1 MQTAGR
7 ALIDPYK
14 IFEKIGLSAGMR
26 VADMGCGR
34 TGHFVFPAARTVG
47 NKGIVYAV
55 DILKD
60 VLQSLGSWIRSEG
73 LENVQTIWSDIEK
86 FKKTPIPEKSLDV
99 CFFMNV
105 VSHLKDKNSAIAE
118 AARLIKDDGQ
128 VVVVDWSKGLGSLGP
143 KEGVS
148 GDAHLIVEL
157 AQNNGLRLLEN
168 YSCSDYHYCLL
179 FKKS

>member
-14 IFEKIGLSAGMR
+14 IFDKIGLSAGMR

-34 TGHFVFPAARTVG
+34 TGHFVFPAARVIG
-47 NKGIVYAV
+47 NQGIVYAV

-60 VLQSLGSWIRSEG
+60 VLQSLGSWVRSEG
-73 LENVQTIWSDIEK
+73 LENVQTIWSDIERL
-86 FKKTPIPEKSLDV
+86 KKTPIPEKSLDV

-105 VSHLKDKNSAIAE
+105 ISHLKDKNGAIAE
-118 AARLIKDDGQ
+118 AARLIKNEGQ
-128 VVVVDWSKGLGSLGP
+128 VVIVDWSKSLGTLGP
-143 KEGVS
+143 KDEANA
-148 GDAHLIVEL
+148 DPQQIVQL
-157 AQNNGLRLLEN
+157 AQDNGLRLVEN
-168 YSCSDYHYCLL
+168 LPISDYHYCLL

>member
-14 IFEKIGLSAGMR
+14 IFEKIGLTPGMR

-47 NKGIVYAV
+47 NKGVVYAV

-73 LENVQTIWSDIEK
+73 LENIQTIWSDIEK
-86 FKKTPIPEKSLDV
+86 IKKTPIPEKSLDV

-105 VSHLKDKNSAIAE
+105 VSHLKDKAGALGE

-128 VVVVDWSKGLGSLGP
+128 VIVVDWSKSLGTLGP
-143 KEGVS
+143 Q
-148 GDAHLIVEL
+148 GDVVADPQKIVEF

-168 YSCSDYHYCLL
+168 FSCSDYHYCLL